1 MAAFTLTPSQTL
13 SSALI
18 GPRAHSVLVSIMLVL
33 GGSLLIAASAQLALR
48 LPISPVPITG
58 QTFAVL
64 IVGMALGSRL
74 GALAALAY
82 LAEGMF
88 LPVFAEFRTWA
99 HPFTLWTAGYL
110 VGFVGAAWLTGWLAE
125 RGWDRRPVSTAA
137 AMLLGNVVI
146 YIPGTIWLGYMYAT
160 NTDIAGTALVSVVA
174 NKGFAHFLIGD
185 GLKLLLALLAFPAAW
200 RWVQRNR

>member
-18 GPRAHSVLVSIMLVL
+18 GPRAHSMLVSIMLVL

-48 LPISPVPITG
+48 PPISPVPITG

-99 HPFTLWTAGYL
+99 HPFTMWTAGYL

-125 RGWDRRPVSTAA
+125 RGWDRRRSRP
-137 AMLLGNVVI
+137 L
-146 YIPGTIWLGYMYAT
+146 
-160 NTDIAGTALVSVVA
+160 
-174 NKGFAHFLIGD
+174 
-185 GLKLLLALLAFPAAW
+185 
-200 RWVQRNR
+200 RQCCWVMS

>member
-1 MAAFTLTPSQTL
+1 M
-13 SSALI
+13 
-18 GPRAHSVLVSIMLVL
+18 SVWRW
-33 GGSLLIAASAQLALR
+33 A
-48 LPISPVPITG
+48 
-58 QTFAVL
+58 
-64 IVGMALGSRL
+64 RL

-99 HPFTLWTAGYL
+99 HPFTMWTAGYL

-160 NTDIAGTALVSVVA
+160 NTEMAGTALFRLSPSRALPISLSVT
-174 NKGFAHFLIGD
+174 G
-185 GLKLLLALLAFPAAW
+185 
-200 RWVQRNR
+200 